1 MAHVIHPLTGVEL
14 NSVDIE
20 RKALNFDEAV
30 TAHLMRMQGIKYNII
45 AQHLGTN
52 THRLGE
58 VFREEKHVG
67 AKLKASNLLALA
79 AE

>member
-1 MAHVIHPLTGVEL
+1 MAIIHPLTGVEL
-14 NSVDIE
+14 NDVEVE
-20 RKALNFDEAV
+20 RKSLNFDEAV
-30 TAHLMRMQGIKYNII
+30 TAHLMRMKGVKYNIV

-58 VFREEKHVG
+58 IFREEVHIGSKE
-67 AKLKASNLLALA
+67 AASRLLAIA

>member
-1 MAHVIHPLTGVEL
+1 MATIHPLTGVKL
-14 NSVDIE
+14 NEVEIE
-20 RKALNFDEAV
+20 RKALNFEEAV
-30 TAHLMRMQGIKYNII
+30 TAHVMRMTGEKYNII

-58 VFREEKHVG
+58 VFREEVHQG
-67 AKLKASNLLALA
+67 AKQVASQLLATA